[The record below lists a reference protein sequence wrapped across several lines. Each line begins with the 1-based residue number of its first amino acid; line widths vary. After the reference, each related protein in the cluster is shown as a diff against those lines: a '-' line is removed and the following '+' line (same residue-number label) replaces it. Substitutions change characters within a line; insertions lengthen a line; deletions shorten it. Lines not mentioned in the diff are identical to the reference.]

1 MAEGQ
6 GRSSEQGV
14 KLLYIR
20 DYLHKYTNKEHPKSA
35 KDIIEYL
42 ASKGIKAERKTIY
55 NDILRLQI
63 DFQEPIE
70 YNPKKWGYYITEP
83 EFDTRDLRILMDC
96 IQYADFITMEEST
109 RLIGKV
115 KELGSVYDKELFSRP
130 MEEEVKDSK
139 AQNSVFKNI
148 EIIAQAIREKKKISF
163 RMLHL
168 VAEHSNHIKES
179 PIVYIVSPHKM
190 SWSNGTHILSYAT
203 DFEDRD
209 KVYDPDGI
217 RFLGKDGFKD
227 RIYNYCDIAFMR
239 DIRILSV
246 PSIYNTTEEHDSLQE
261 VEQNLDSV
269 FGPKRAITIQF
280 RNYVMHEVLEE
291 LGKDAIL
298 IPDGDSHFK
307 TTVMRRTDGNLY
319 LWIFSFGINAKIL
332 SPPDVV
338 NEYLGLLHSRMYSL
352 QRMYIDGE
360 TVFERTKWFRP

>member
-1 MAEGQ
+1 MAQGK

-20 DYLHKYTNKEHPKSA
+20 DYLHKYSNKEHPKSA

-55 NDILRLQI
+55 NDIFRLQK

-70 YNPKKWGYYITEP
+70 YNPKKWGYYITKP
-83 EFDTRDLRILMDC
+83 QFDTQDLRILMDC
-96 IQYADFITMEEST
+96 IQYANFITMEEST

-115 KELGSVYDKELFSRP
+115 KELGSVYDKELFDRP
-130 MEEEVKDSK
+130 MDAEVKNSK
-139 AQNSVFKNI
+139 AQRSVFRNI

-163 RMLHL
+163 RMLVH
-168 VAEHSNHIKES
+168 VAEHTNHIEVS
-179 PIVYIVSPHKM
+179 PIVHIVSPHKI
-190 SWSNGTHILSYAT
+190 SWSNDTHILSFSI

-217 RFLGKDGFKD
+217 DFLTKDGFKE
-227 RIYNYCDIAFMR
+227 RIYTYCDIAFMR
-239 DIRILSV
+239 DIKILSM
-246 PSIYNTTEEHDSLQE
+246 PSIYNTAEEHDSLQE
-261 VEQNLDSV
+261 LEQNLDNA

-280 RNYVMHEVLEE
+280 KNHVINEVLEE

-319 LWIFSFGINAKIL
+319 LWIYSFGNNAKIL

-338 NEYLGLLHSRMYSL
+338 NEYLMLLQSRMYAL
-352 QRMYIDGE
+352 RCLYINGE
-360 TVFERTKWFRP
+360 IAFEQTKWLRP